1 MLPRWLYRLIYTIYS
16 WSWIELKKIPKYYYR
31 YIYIYLTNESYGCTL
46 INDSSFTTR
55 LNEVKRDVK
64 EGGVRENSQNSW
76 WPFRLWHSTG
86 WLSRRTRPAGGW
98 WTISSR
104 ARNCTTPLKF
114 HEGLADQAGRKG
126 RGASELQFIADKG
139 AKLWRLTHRLATN
152 GIPRASIG
160 QARLITPTTG

>member
-76 WPFRLWHSTG
+76 WPFPLMTFHRLVVKTHERREAGERSRRVHEIARRRWNSTKG
-86 WLSRRTRPAGGW
+86 WLTKPGAK
-98 WTISSR
+98 
-104 ARNCTTPLKF
+104 AA
-114 HEGLADQAGRKG
+114 GLASCNLLRIKVQSYDV
-126 RGASELQFIADKG
+126 
-139 AKLWRLTHRLATN
+139 WRIVSRQMAFLERRSVK
-152 GIPRASIG
+152 PD
-160 QARLITPTTG
+160 